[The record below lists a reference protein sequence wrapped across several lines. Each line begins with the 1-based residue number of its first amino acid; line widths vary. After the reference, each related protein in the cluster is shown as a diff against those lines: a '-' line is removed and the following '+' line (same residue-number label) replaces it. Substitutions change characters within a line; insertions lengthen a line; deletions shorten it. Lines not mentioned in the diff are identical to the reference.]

1 MQSTSITCPP
11 DPEESLGIRLPCLNL
26 LVKKTGEDWG
36 FELTLI
42 DDKNVHQ
49 RIYLG
54 SHSREGTPVPLS
66 FRWPLKLS
74 NYWQYFC
81 LDLAD
86 VTNRVFKTNYVETAK
101 IKIYANCRIR
111 RVYFTDRLYS
121 YHELPSDY
129 KVKISIQG

>member
-36 FELTLI
+36 FELT
-42 DDKNVHQ
+42 
-49 RIYLG
+49 
-54 SHSREGTPVPLS
+54 
-66 FRWPLKLS
+66 
-74 NYWQYFC
+74 
-81 LDLAD
+81 
-86 VTNRVFKTNYVETAK
+86 
-101 IKIYANCRIR
+101 IYANCRIR